1 MLFRSVRNTYTGLTT
16 IDPAIIEAA
25 RGMGSTDRQLLYR
38 IELPLAAPVIM
49 SGIRNMATM
58 TIALAGIATFIGAG
72 GLGVAIFRGITT
84 NTMALT
90 LAGSVLIAL
99 LAIAVDLLLG
109 LAEKSTRRH
118 LEPSSARRQKR
129 SGARRTSRRKL
140 APAVAA
146 GAAVVLIAG
155 GAFAFANRGGGENVV
170 NIATKPIDRKSTR
183 LTPVT

>member
-1 MLFRSVRNTYTGLTT
+1 
-16 IDPAIIEAA
+16 
-25 RGMGSTDRQLLYR
+25 
-38 IELPLAAPVIM
+38 M

-146 GAAVVLIAG
+146 GAALVLIAG
-155 GAFAFANRGGGENVV
+155 GAFAFAR
-170 NIATKPIDRKSTR
+170 TW
-183 LTPVT
+183 